1 MIENSLFTDL
11 IFYSVSALIISLAII
26 VIFISDIFRAAI
38 ALAGTFLGI
47 AVIYFML
54 NAEFIGAV
62 QILVYVGAI
71 SVLMA
76 FAVMFLRTLSNS
88 ATPSS
93 YRPFSFIISVL
104 VFISFVIGIYNIE
117 WKTIDILDHSN
128 DKNIVEALSEKYYEL
143 GYGEQIYIS
152 NNLNI
157 DSGLLAVEN
166 KGVYIDSTSVIG
178 TFLVQEYLLAFQVIG
193 LVLVVGVVGGLLIMK
208 EVDEDKTL

>member
-1 MIENSLFTDL
+1 MIENSFFTDL
-11 IFYSVSALIISLAII
+11 IFYIVSAMIISLAII
-26 VIFISDIFRAAI
+26 VIFINDIFRAAI

-76 FAVMFLRTLSNS
+76 FAVMFLRTLSKS

-117 WKTIDILDHSN
+117 WKTIDILDDSN
-128 DKNIVEALSEKYYEL
+128 DKNIVEALSGKYYEL
-143 GYGEQIYIS
+143 GYGEQVYIS
-152 NNLNI
+152 NNQNS
-157 DSGLLAVEN
+157 DSGLLSVEN
-166 KGVYIDSTSVIG
+166 EGIYIDSTSVIG
-178 TFLVQEYLLAFQVIG
+178 TFLVQEYLLAFQIIG

-208 EVDEDKTL
+208 EPDEDKTL

>member
-1 MIENSLFTDL
+1 MIENSFFMDL
-11 IFYSVSALIISLAII
+11 IFYIVSAVIILLAIV

-47 AVIYFML
+47 AVVYFML

-76 FAVMFLRTLSNS
+76 FAVMFLRTLSKS

-117 WKTIDILDHSN
+117 WKTIDALDDSY
-128 DKNIVEALSEKYYEL
+128 DKNIVGALYEKYYEL
-143 GYGEQIYIS
+143 GYGEHIYIS
-152 NNLNI
+152 NSQNS
-157 DSGLLAVEN
+157 DSGLLSVEN
-166 KGVYIDSTSVIG
+166 KGAFIDSTSIIG
-178 TFLVQEYLLAFQVIG
+178 AYLVQEYLLAFQIIG
-193 LVLVVGVVGGLLIMK
+193 LILVVGVVGGLLIMK
-208 EVDEDKTL
+208 EPDKDETS

>member
-1 MIENSLFTDL
+1 
-11 IFYSVSALIISLAII
+11 
-26 VIFISDIFRAAI
+26 
-38 ALAGTFLGI
+38 
-47 AVIYFML
+47 ML

-128 DKNIVEALSEKYYEL
+128 DNI
-143 GYGEQIYIS
+143 
-152 NNLNI
+152 
-157 DSGLLAVEN
+157 
-166 KGVYIDSTSVIG
+166 
-178 TFLVQEYLLAFQVIG
+178 
-193 LVLVVGVVGGLLIMK
+193 
-208 EVDEDKTL
+208 

>member
-117 WKTIDILDHSN
+117 WKTI
-128 DKNIVEALSEKYYEL
+128 NIVEALSEKYYEL

-152 NNLNI
+152 NNQYI

>member
-11 IFYSVSALIISLAII
+11 IFYSVSGLIISLAII

-152 NNLNI
+152 NNQNI

>member
-1 MIENSLFTDL
+1 
-11 IFYSVSALIISLAII
+11 
-26 VIFISDIFRAAI
+26 
-38 ALAGTFLGI
+38 
-47 AVIYFML
+47 ML

-152 NNLNI
+152 NNQNI